1 VVYLASALNS
11 TPNLFLADADNP
23 GSAVQLNPTLA
34 AGAVIDD
41 FKVAPDQ
48 TRVFYV
54 ADQDVAGR
62 SELYSVAFST
72 PGTAERMNP
81 PMPTEADVAVF
92 VLSPDGARLAY
103 AADQDTNGVFELYVV
118 SVANPGSSQRLNPT
132 LVSGGGVTT
141 GFSFS
146 PDSASVLYA
155 AEQDVAG
162 QAELY
167 LVNVAA
173 PGISAKVNSPFPSF
187 TGLRTG
193 AKFSPDGNWILYAA
207 DQDVDDVSEL
217 YVVAT
222 TNPGAS
228 TKVNP
233 PFTGD
238 SDVCRW
244 DFSPDSLSI
253 AYCADQ
259 DTVDT
264 IELYL
269 VPLGGVASK
278 VNAPIVAG
286 GEVSPGFKFSSDS
299 SFLMYSA
306 DQDTLGIHELYRV
319 EVHAPG
325 VSQKISGPTISLGD
339 VFDFRIRPDDMAV
352 VYRADQDTNTILEL
366 YQVELDA
373 PEVATKVHPALA
385 GADTFPYD
393 YSADGSRIVY
403 IANQNG
409 TDTTDLY
416 QVEVGSLGTSAR
428 VNSALSSGG
437 AVHDYRIEN

>member
-62 SELYSVAFST
+62 SEFYSVAFST
-72 PGTAERMNP
+72 PGTAERMSAA
-81 PMPTEADVAVF
+81 MPADGDVTGF
-92 VLSPDGARLAY
+92 ELSPDGARLAY
-103 AADQDTNGVFELYVV
+103 NADQDTDGVFELYLVN
-118 SVANPGSSQRLNPT
+118 VASPGSSQRLNPT
-132 LVSGGGVTT
+132 LVPGGDITT
-141 GFSFS
+141 EFSFS
-146 PDSASVLYA
+146 PDSTSVLYA
-155 AEQDVAG
+155 AQQDVDG
-162 QAELY
+162 LFELY
-167 LVNVAA
+167 LVDVAA
-173 PGISAKVNSPFPSF
+173 PGISAKVNPPFPSF
-187 TGLRTG
+187 TDLRLG

-207 DQDVDDVSEL
+207 DQDVDEISEL

-222 TNPGAS
+222 ATPGAS

-259 DTVDT
+259 DTVNT

-269 VPLGGVASK
+269 VQLGGAASK

-299 SFLMYSA
+299 SFMMYTA
-306 DQDTLGIHELYRV
+306 DQDTLGIHELYLV
-319 EVHAPG
+319 QLGAPG
-325 VSQKISGPTISLGD
+325 VAQKISGPTISLGD

-366 YQVELDA
+366 YQVELNA

-385 GADTFPYD
+385 GSDTFPYS
-393 YSADGSRIVY
+393 YSADGSSIFYLADQDGV
-403 IANQNG
+403 G
-409 TDTTDLY
+409 TTDLY
-416 QVEVGSLGTSAR
+416 QVDVGSLGTSAR